1 MVRAA
6 FYMFLAFTASD
17 LVSRKP
23 GETLKQ
29 MASRIIP
36 AKSELAHVPVQGAF
50 GPGPGNVVVLS
61 RPADD
66 VNTNYSGLVLAP
78 TEKAGDYRVI
88 RLPALTEIPGR
99 FEIDIKAVFFE
110 NVDSDPDAELLVLC
124 DYHRNGSQ
132 DDDTSA
138 VHIYKW
144 QQDHFIR
151 LEGLEGK
158 LVGLPTAAAVRARLK
173 QVRTTRDN
181 KK

>member
-1 MVRAA
+1 
-6 FYMFLAFTASD
+6 
-17 LVSRKP
+17 
-23 GETLKQ
+23 
-29 MASRIIP
+29 
-36 AKSELAHVPVQGAF
+36 
-50 GPGPGNVVVLS
+50 
-61 RPADD
+61 
-66 VNTNYSGLVLAP
+66 
-78 TEKAGDYRVI
+78 
-88 RLPALTEIPGR
+88 
-99 FEIDIKAVFFE
+99 
-110 NVDSDPDAELLVLC
+110 VDSDPDAELLVLC

-173 QVRTTRDN
+173 QLRTTRDN